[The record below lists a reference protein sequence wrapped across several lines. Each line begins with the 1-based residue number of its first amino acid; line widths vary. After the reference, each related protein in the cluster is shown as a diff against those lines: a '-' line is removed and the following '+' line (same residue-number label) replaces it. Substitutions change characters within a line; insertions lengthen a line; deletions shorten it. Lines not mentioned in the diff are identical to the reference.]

1 MIVNGIE
8 WTDEDI
14 KMVEKFIEIKQ
25 KGYYCDGKQLTD
37 YYNRLLNKHVNPT
50 NCGSCIRQRVAELET
65 ALNHAKELEKR
76 EAERKAEENKA
87 KMAAVRAAKK
97 QKKDEE

>member
-65 ALNHAKELEKR
+65 ALNHAKELERQAEEKKQQEMKDKMAKVR
-76 EAERKAEENKA
+76 EARKKKEE
-87 KMAAVRAAKK
+87 
-97 QKKDEE
+97 

>member
-8 WTDEDI
+8 WSDEDI

-25 KGYYCDGKQLTD
+25 KGFYCDGKQLTD

-50 NCGSCIRQRVAELET
+50 SCGSCLRQRCAELET
-65 ALNHAKELEKR
+65 ALNHARELER
-76 EAERKAEENKA
+76 QAEEKRQQEMKD
-87 KMAAVRAAKK
+87 KMAAVRAAKT
-97 QKKDEE
+97 KKKEEE

>member
-1 MIVNGIE
+1 MIVNGIN
-8 WTDEDI
+8 WSDEDI
-14 KMVEKFIEIKQ
+14 KMVEKFIEIRNKN
-25 KGYYCDGKQLTD
+25 YYADGKQLTD
-37 YYNRLLNKHVNPT
+37 VYNRLLNKHVNPT
-50 NCGSCIRQRVAELET
+50 NCGSCLRQRTQELEN

-97 QKKDEE
+97 QKKDE

>member
-8 WTDEDI
+8 WSEYDI
-14 KMVEKFIEIKQ
+14 MMVEKFIDIKS
-25 KGYYCDGKQLTD
+25 KGYYADGKQVTE
-37 YYNRLLNKHVNPT
+37 YYNKLLNKHVTPT
-50 NCGSCIRQRVAELET
+50 NCGSCIRQRVGELEN

-87 KMAAVRAAKK
+87 KMAKVREAK
-97 QKKDEE
+97 QKKKEE